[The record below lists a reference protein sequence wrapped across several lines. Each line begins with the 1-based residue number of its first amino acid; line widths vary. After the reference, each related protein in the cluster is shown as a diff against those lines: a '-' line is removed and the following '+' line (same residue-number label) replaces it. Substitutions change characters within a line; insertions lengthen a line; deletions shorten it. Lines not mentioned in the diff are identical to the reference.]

1 MACGMRPT
9 EHTTRQD
16 LSLRK
21 QSSATH
27 AHPALIT
34 YENCINQLS
43 QCSECPCISTLL
55 RRLQCTP
62 APCRAASTALVHA
75 RNPIRTPWCPGSSWP
90 CCSSA
95 LSSQHT
101 REKDEHPAQVAR
113 QSRIAQNT
121 PQPRT
126 LTRSLHRHVAP
137 HVATAPKNVPTTQ
150 QRAPSRSRSAT
161 AARGAGA
168 ARAPVTRARTARGRA
183 RRRAAASASWCSPS
197 RCGGG
202 TGPSG
207 PTPAAP
213 AAALTQLPPHTGCSS
228 LGRVGVPLTT
238 DTRGCS

>member
-1 MACGMRPT
+1 MSVHQSDFFAACSAHQCHAEQLLP
-9 EHTTRQD
+9 HT
-16 LSLRK
+16 
-21 QSSATH
+21 
-27 AHPALIT
+27 
-34 YENCINQLS
+34 
-43 QCSECPCISTLL
+43 
-55 RRLQCTP
+55 
-62 APCRAASTALVHA
+62 VHA
-75 RNPIRTPWCPGSSWP
+75 RNPIRADQCLGSSWP

-126 LTRSLHRHVAP
+126 LTQSLHRHVAP
-137 HVATAPKNVPTTQ
+137 HVATPQKKCPQ
-150 QRAPSRSRSAT
+150 LSSAPSRSRSAT

-168 ARAPVTRARTARGRA
+168 ARAPLTRARTARGRA

-213 AAALTQLPPHTGCSS
+213 AAALIQLPPHTGCSS
-228 LGRVGVPLTT
+228 LGRVGVQLTT
-238 DTRGCS
+238 DTRGLSAARWQWSSRAHLSSRCWPLPLV